1 MRRVVVVAV
10 ALVAL
15 GAAPTAQAE
24 ETIGSLLPAPTVV
37 QACAGVC
44 SVSPTAIPGQD
55 VTAPFDGVITRWRV
69 RMGAPAAA
77 ARLLVIRR
85 PGLGAN
91 EPGELVARSQPLSP
105 AENSTGEA
113 EVNIP
118 IGAGDHIG
126 LECCD
131 GAGAQVVAGTA
142 GASQDVWLPAL
153 AAGVPALPLTVLPGA
168 ELLVNADIEPDVDGD
183 EAADETRDNCV
194 SVANFSQADRDR
206 DGRGDA
212 CDTCPD
218 AFGPAPD
225 GCPPTPPA
233 TPRVN
238 TPPVVRFRTPVS
250 GTMVRAT
257 QAIELDVS
265 DDAGNPTVT
274 LFDDDGTICT
284 LTAPPYAC
292 TWTPTGADVGR
303 ATLLASAVDSDN
315 RSTLGIV
322 RVRVA
327 RFTADLTRRVR
338 GRRVTGR
345 LVLPAAVERSL
356 GCRGRVTVRRSRTS
370 RKVALKRNCTYSAR
384 LPRGRGRVRAR
395 FAGNPVVEPAT

>member
-1 MRRVVVVAV
+1 MRRVVVVAC

-24 ETIGSLLPAPTVV
+24 ETIGSSLPAPTVA
-37 QACAGVC
+37 QICAGIC
-44 SVSPTAIPGQD
+44 SVSPTAIPNREI
-55 VTAPFDGVITRWRV
+55 TAPFNGVITHWRV
-69 RMGAPAAA
+69 RMGSPVTA

-85 PGLGAN
+85 SGVSN
-91 EPGELVARSQPLSP
+91 QEGELIARSGPLTP
-105 AENSTGEA
+105 AENSIAEA
-113 EVNIP
+113 DVRIP
-118 IGAGDHIG
+118 IAAGDSIG
-126 LECCD
+126 LECCE
-131 GAGAQVVAGTA
+131 GAGAQVAAATT

-153 AAGVPALPLTVLPGA
+153 VVGGIPSLPLAGLPPDL
-168 ELLVNADIEPDVDGD
+168 ELLVNADIEPDADGD
-183 EAADETRDNCV
+183 EVGDETQDNCV
-194 SVANFSQADRDR
+194 GVANAGQADRDR

-225 GCPPTPPA
+225 GCPATPPA

-250 GTMVRAT
+250 GTVVRAT

-265 DDAGNPTVT
+265 DDAGSPTVT
-274 LFDDDGTICT
+274 LFDDDGTICMR
-284 LTAPPYAC
+284 TAPPYTC

-345 LVLPAAVERSL
+345 LVLPAAVERAL
-356 GCRGRVTVRRSRTS
+356 GCRGEVTVRRGRVRRT
-370 RKVALKRNCTYSAR
+370 VALKRNCTYSAR
-384 LPRGRGRVRAR
+384 VRGRGRVRAR